1 MPKTDDEILKLA
13 QEDLELMIPGVSH
26 YIEEATLVRHPYEM
40 AQFPVGSYRRV
51 LDFQRQARQLEGVS
65 FVSDVF
71 GAFAM
76 EGAAC
81 SAAAAV
87 NRVCAWGGVARE

>member
-1 MPKTDDEILKLA
+1 
-13 QEDLELMIPGVSH
+13 MIPGVSH
-26 YIEEATLVRHPYEM
+26 FVEDAALVRHPYEM

-51 LDFQRQARQLEGVS
+51 LDFKKQAQELEGVS

-71 GAFAM
+71 GAVAM
-76 EGAAC
+76 EGAAA

-87 NRVCAWGGVARE
+87 NRVCSWGGVAR